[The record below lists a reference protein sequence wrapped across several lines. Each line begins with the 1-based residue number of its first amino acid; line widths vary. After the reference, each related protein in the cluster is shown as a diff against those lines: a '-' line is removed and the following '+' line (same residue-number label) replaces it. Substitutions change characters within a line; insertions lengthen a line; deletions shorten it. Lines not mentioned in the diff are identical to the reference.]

1 MMSCINVPVSV
12 LISYLEKDHS
22 MIETRRLKNVVIFV
36 QTILSFVLSRNIINI
51 YNDIARKYENVTV
64 KDFRKYEKL
73 EYKKNK
79 LKLDID
85 FLNNCKQLGVYP
97 KFLIFKLLNVSNKDA
112 LSVHKRLLRSA
123 INKRNKELQH
133 LSKELSLSVNILSTQ
148 LSTIDFYILTNS
160 ITSYNKK
167 SLQKSLYTQQKKL
180 CSLTKDCNLTIFT
193 ANETITNLTQYEL
206 SQEESDLLKT
216 GLYFSIQP
224 DKIRKSEIFTTFEKI
239 HRSFL
244 NNLKSE
250 ETKSQIKVHLSY
262 LANSYFYNDKPSP
275 RILRQHRVLRNLRK
289 NKDIVITKPDQ
300 GNGVVILDRKLYNNA
315 IEEIISD
322 SSKFEK
328 LNEDPT
334 LKREASLQQFLRKLK
349 QINFFNEIEYDKLYP
364 SGSAP
369 ARIYGTPKM
378 HKFSSS
384 DSFPKLLPIV
394 SSIGTF
400 NYNLA
405 RFLCDLL
412 SPLVP
417 NDYSCKDTFS
427 FVSQI
432 KDANLSKTFLVSYD
446 VTSLFTNIP
455 LQETIDIAINLLFN
469 HNPNLNITRKELK
482 KLFLFATSKTHF
494 IFNSKFYNQID
505 GVAMGSPLAPVLAN
519 IFMGFHES
527 KWLNEYNL
535 NKPKFYLR
543 YVDDILAAFDY
554 EHDSLNFLNSRHP
567 NIKFTREKQNNHSIA
582 FLDVFIS
589 GINN

>member
-1 MMSCINVPVSV
+1 M
-12 LISYLEKDHS
+12 LEKIQNEHCLWA
-22 MIETRRLKNVVIFV
+22 MPGCNKQHTQCAKYVNKFFVYAKFPEVIE
-36 QTILSFVLSRNIINI
+36 SFAHQ
-51 YNDIARKYENVTV
+51 YNT
-64 KDFRKYEKL
+64 FLFFFSLFEKL
-73 EYKKNK
+73 
-79 LKLDID
+79 
-85 FLNNCKQLGVYP
+85 F
-97 KFLIFKLLNVSNKDA
+97 
-112 LSVHKRLLRSA
+112 H
-123 INKRNKELQH
+123 
-133 LSKELSLSVNILSTQ
+133 
-148 LSTIDFYILTNS
+148 
-160 ITSYNKK
+160 
-167 SLQKSLYTQQKKL
+167 
-180 CSLTKDCNLTIFT
+180 
-193 ANETITNLTQYEL
+193 
-206 SQEESDLLKT
+206 
-216 GLYFSIQP
+216 
-224 DKIRKSEIFTTFEKI
+224 
-239 HRSFL
+239 
-244 NNLKSE
+244 
-250 ETKSQIKVHLSY
+250 
-262 LANSYFYNDKPSP
+262 NSYFYNYKSSP
-275 RILRQHRVLRNLRK
+275 RILCQHRVLRNLRK
-289 NKDIVITKPDQ
+289 NKDIVIMKPDK

-334 LKREASLQQFLRKLK
+334 LKREASLQRFLRKLK
-349 QINFFNEIEYDKLYP
+349 QKNFFNEIEYDKLYL

-384 DSFPKLLPIV
+384 DSFPKLRPIV

-417 NDYSCKDTFS
+417 NDYSCKDTIS

-432 KDANLSKTFLVSYD
+432 KNANLSKKFLVSYD

-455 LQETIDIAINLLFN
+455 LQETIDIAINLIFS

-482 KLFLFATSKTHF
+482 KLFLFAISQAHF
-494 IFNSKFYNQID
+494 IFNDKFYNQID

-543 YVDDILAAFDY
+543 YVDEILAAFDN
-554 EHDSLNFLNSRHP
+554 EQDSLNF
-567 NIKFTREKQNNHSIA
+567 
-582 FLDVFIS
+582 
-589 GINN
+589 